1 MLIEKQ
7 FKIMQINLVANFS
20 FCTIFLEEVSKIY
33 VTVVTKNFINLKS
46 KFYSDIT
53 LELI

>member
-1 MLIEKQ
+1 
-7 FKIMQINLVANFS
+7 MQINLVANFS